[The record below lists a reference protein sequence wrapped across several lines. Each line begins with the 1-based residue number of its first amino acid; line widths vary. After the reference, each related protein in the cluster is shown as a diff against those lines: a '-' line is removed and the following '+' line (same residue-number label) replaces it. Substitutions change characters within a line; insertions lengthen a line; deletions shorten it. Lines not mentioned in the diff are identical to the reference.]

1 MRYVFPKGYIALNGV
16 SLTIGEVDRSRNE
29 FRVYLIPETLRLT
42 NLGQKKAGDTV
53 NLEIETQTRNMVDTV
68 SEISKETING

>member
-1 MRYVFPKGYIALNGV
+1 
-16 SLTIGEVDRSRNE
+16 
-29 FRVYLIPETLRLT
+29 
-42 NLGQKKAGDTV
+42 LGQKKLGDTV